1 LISKQIE
8 TLIDTNINSRRHP
21 HPSRLHRIQER
32 ALRIP
37 SGNGELRRLLPPLA
51 TRGTRNDAGASED
64 ALLSLPIY
72 LGVEASPGL
81 RSIVKS
87 EMDVSLY
94 TQCSIAD
101 FLHLDDDPNC
111 WRESPLTYPP
121 VACVVLS
128 CLKGA
133 KWDLTNES
141 ILIREVGSYE

>member
-1 LISKQIE
+1 
-8 TLIDTNINSRRHP
+8 
-21 HPSRLHRIQER
+21 
-32 ALRIP
+32 
-37 SGNGELRRLLPPLA
+37 
-51 TRGTRNDAGASED
+51 
-64 ALLSLPIY
+64 
-72 LGVEASPGL
+72 
-81 RSIVKS
+81 
-87 EMDVSLY
+87 MDVSLY

-141 ILIREVGSYE
+141 ILIREEGKRRINFVRIERKKRVRICDVIDELRGVLVPGIVCVDDREMMLNWQFGDTQVRQSRANVL